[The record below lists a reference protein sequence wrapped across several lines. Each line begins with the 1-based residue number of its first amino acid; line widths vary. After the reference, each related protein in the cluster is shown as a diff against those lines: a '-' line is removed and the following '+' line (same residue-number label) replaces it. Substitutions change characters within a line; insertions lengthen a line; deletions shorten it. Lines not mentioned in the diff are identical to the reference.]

1 MAKIFD
7 LMEQFAGYGFNK
19 SHAAAYSLLAYHT
32 GWLKVHYTAE
42 FFCANMTV
50 EMDDTDKLKV
60 LFEDALKMGLTFEP
74 PDVNRGH
81 YRFEP
86 ISDKVIRYGLGA
98 VKGTGEQAIQAIV
111 NARDEGGPFKSLY
124 DFCVRVDR
132 TRLNKRT
139 IEALIKAGAFD
150 SLQLNRAALIASI
163 DRAFDFANA
172 TAANANQGGL
182 FDMMGDDSHGSSTQE
197 PDLVDVLPWG
207 VKERLTHEKTA
218 VGFYLSGHLF
228 DEVAMEV
235 RRFAKRELGDL
246 IDTREPQLLA
256 GIISDFRI
264 INGQRGKLGLFKLD
278 DKSGVIDARVDE
290 ALMNANKHLFKDDE
304 LIIIMGKVQPDRFS
318 GGLQVSVNQVWS
330 LEAARCRFG
339 KYLRVAVNGRA
350 PDIQRLVAEHPP
362 RREMTEQGELVR
374 GLGVRLLLRR
384 QGTGL
389 DATAELQL
397 GEDAKFFPSD
407 AALVGWMA
415 QADRGQAVVVYE

>member
-1 MAKIFD
+1 
-7 LMEQFAGYGFNK
+7 
-19 SHAAAYSLLAYHT
+19 
-32 GWLKVHYTAE
+32 VHYTAE

-60 LFEDALKMGLTFEP
+60 LFEDALKMGITFEP

-98 VKGTGEQAIQAIV
+98 VKGTGQQAIEAIV
-111 NARDEGGPFKSLY
+111 KAREEGGLFTSLY

-150 SLQLNRAALIASI
+150 SLHLNRASLIASI

-182 FDMMGDDSHGSSTQE
+182 FDMMGEDAHGASTQE
-197 PDLVDVLPWG
+197 PELVDVLPWG
-207 VKERLTHEKTA
+207 VKERLTNEKTA
-218 VGFYLSGHLF
+218 IGFYLSGHLF
-228 DEVAMEV
+228 DEVALEV
-235 RRFAKRELGDL
+235 RRFAKRPLGDL

-256 GIISDFRI
+256 GIVSDFRV
-264 INGQRGKLGLFKLD
+264 INGQRGKLGLFKFD
-278 DKSGVIDARVDE
+278 DKSAVIDARVDE
-290 ALMNANKHLFKDDE
+290 ALMNAHKHLFKDDE
-304 LIIIMGKVQPDRFS
+304 LIIVMGKVMPDRFS
-318 GGLQVSVNQVWS
+318 GGLQLTVNQVWD
-330 LEAARCRFG
+330 LATARCRFG

-350 PDIQRLVAEHPP
+350 PDIQRLVTDFPP
-362 RREMTEQGELVR
+362 QREMTEQGELLR
-374 GLGVRLLLRR
+374 GLPVRLSLRR
-384 QGTGL
+384 DGPGVG
-389 DATAELQL
+389 ATAELQL

-407 AALVGWMA
+407 AALAGWMA
-415 QADRGQAVVVYE
+415 QADQGKALIVYE